1 MSAPDRK
8 YGWTPDIIFRVFTG
22 DNLAEALLSE
32 RTQTNYSAP
41 VKAESK
47 TRCCCFYV
55 QLDDEIYFVG
65 LSIRL
70 EVLFGWQNKRGGEK
84 LEGNMS
90 DAETDEVVS
99 VWRRGEQEREQEDGR
114 AAGCTAPPSDPFST
128 TGGQLAIK
136 MAPPPPPRLT
146 NEKLGALADLR
157 SKHSLP
163 ECPAKINIWIFS
175 GTPKPA

>member
-70 EVLFGWQNKRGGEK
+70 EVLFGWQNKGGGEK
-84 LEGNMS
+84 KTGGKYERRRN
-90 DAETDEVVS
+90 
-99 VWRRGEQEREQEDGR
+99 RRGSVGVKERWAGEGAGRRQSGGVHRSAVRSIFHHWRPTGYQDGAAAAAEAYKRKTWCSRWSAEQAQ
-114 AAGCTAPPSDPFST
+114 
-128 TGGQLAIK
+128 
-136 MAPPPPPRLT
+136 PPRMPCKNKYL
-146 NEKLGALADLR
+146 NILR
-157 SKHSLP
+157 HS
-163 ECPAKINIWIFS
+163 
-175 GTPKPA
+175 